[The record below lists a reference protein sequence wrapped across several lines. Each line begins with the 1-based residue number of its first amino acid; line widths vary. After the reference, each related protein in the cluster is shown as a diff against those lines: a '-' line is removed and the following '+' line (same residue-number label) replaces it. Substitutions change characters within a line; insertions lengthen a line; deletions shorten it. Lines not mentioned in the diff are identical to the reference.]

1 MTEAETKIRTEN
13 AGKSG
18 KKQRLNPLKN
28 TWTKFH
34 GFRNKIFLLLAALF
48 PASVLTAAETINL
61 VPEQIPGKPKADFN
75 APSAGY
81 GSSSVQA
88 QLRLEVKDG
97 TKAIHFIRDNN
108 DPYVIT
114 RTYELKHADPYG
126 LRWYLNAIIN
136 AKRVD
141 QNQPSVAALKFNNG
155 RKLLI
160 VSAEACRFED
170 DGYGESIDKLVER
183 LDQPGLTASSG
194 RPKFIYFPKINSAA
208 TLKKMVSEVG
218 VSAIDVEFDNGVD
231 KLIVDGGLNAL
242 FVAAPFWSW
251 KHISNML
258 AQYDR
263 PIPEIRFRYKVVEI
277 FAENDD
283 RIGLDF
289 QSWKNND
296 GADFFS
302 AGGRFRSNW
311 ASTFGA
317 GVNNSGSSKTEF
329 FNFNPKWNSKY
340 IDFLTSRGKAR
351 VLTSGVLNAK
361 NRTTTSINVGSGLF
375 YDDVSQKIEP
385 GNTGRLPAPFAGEPD
400 VPDAGKLEIRKG
412 QQQITKV
419 GEGFRFSLD
428 LVEPIVTANSTT
440 LKLHAE
446 SVSLIGWDSSG
457 EPRLNKSEI
466 ETEVQIGNSGKN
478 FVIGGL
484 KKFDVVRGVAGVPL
498 LKDLPLLG
506 WLFSTESES
515 TKKSQIVILAS
526 AEYSTPF
533 DPVPTEIQANVGKIV
548 EDVRAGVRNPLN
560 NLGFEQYGIDSDT
573 IE

>member
-1 MTEAETKIRTEN
+1 MKNKLFFLFTILLSSTLLPAEDTIR
-13 AGKSG
+13 
-18 KKQRLNPLKN
+18 
-28 TWTKFH
+28 
-34 GFRNKIFLLLAALF
+34 I
-48 PASVLTAAETINL
+48 I
-61 VPEQIPGKPKADFN
+61 PEQIPGKSKADFN
-75 APSAGY
+75 APSSGY

-114 RTYELKHADPYG
+114 KAYELKHADPYG

-141 QNQPSVAALKFNNG
+141 QNRPSVAALKFNNG

-160 VSAEACRFED
+160 VSAEAYRFED

-218 VSAIDVEFDNGVD
+218 ASAIDVEFDNGVD

-283 RIGLDF
+283 KLGLDF

-302 AGGRFRSNW
+302 VGGRFRSNW

-385 GNTGRLPAPFAGEPD
+385 GNTGSLPEPFAGKPD
-400 VPDAGKLEIRKG
+400 VPEAGKLEIQKG

-419 GEGFRFSLD
+419 AEGFRFSLD
-428 LVEPIVTANSTT
+428 LVEPVVTASSTT
-440 LKLHAE
+440 LRLHAE
-446 SVSLIGWDSSG
+446 SVSLIGWDSKG

-484 KKFDVVRGVAGVPL
+484 KKFDIVRGVAGVPF

-533 DPVPTEIQANVGKIV
+533 DPLPTAIQSNVGKIV
-548 EDVRAGVRNPLN
+548 EDVRSGVRNPLN
-560 NLGFEQYGIDSDT
+560 NLGFEQYGIDSNT

>member
-1 MTEAETKIRTEN
+1 MN
-13 AGKSG
+13 
-18 KKQRLNPLKN
+18 
-28 TWTKFH
+28 
-34 GFRNKIFLLLAALF
+34 NKIFLLLAALF

>member
-1 MTEAETKIRTEN
+1 MN
-13 AGKSG
+13 
-18 KKQRLNPLKN
+18 
-28 TWTKFH
+28 
-34 GFRNKIFLLLAALF
+34 NKIFLLLAALF

-160 VSAEACRFED
+160 VSAEAYRFED

-218 VSAIDVEFDNGVD
+218 ASAIDVEFDNGVD

-283 RIGLDF
+283 KIGLDF

-385 GNTGRLPAPFAGEPD
+385 GNNGSLPEPFAGKPD
-400 VPDAGKLEIRKG
+400 VPEAGKLEIPKG

>member
-1 MTEAETKIRTEN
+1 MKNKLFFLFTILLSSTLLPAEDTIR
-13 AGKSG
+13 
-18 KKQRLNPLKN
+18 
-28 TWTKFH
+28 
-34 GFRNKIFLLLAALF
+34 I
-48 PASVLTAAETINL
+48 I
-61 VPEQIPGKPKADFN
+61 PEQIPGKSKADFN
-75 APSAGY
+75 APSSGY

-114 RTYELKHADPYG
+114 KAYELKHADPYG

-141 QNQPSVAALKFNNG
+141 QNRPSVAALKFNNG

-160 VSAEACRFED
+160 VSAEAYRFED

-208 TLKKMVSEVG
+208 TLKKMVSEVSA
-218 VSAIDVEFDNGVD
+218 SAIDVEFDNGVD

-283 RIGLDF
+283 KLGLDF

-302 AGGRFRSNW
+302 VGGRFRNNW

-385 GNTGRLPAPFAGEPD
+385 GNTGSLPEPFAGKPD
-400 VPDAGKLEIRKG
+400 VPEAGKLEIQKG

-419 GEGFRFSLD
+419 AEGFRFSLD
-428 LVEPIVTANSTT
+428 LVEPVVTASSTT
-440 LKLHAE
+440 LRFHAE
-446 SVSLIGWDSSG
+446 SVSLIGWDSKG

-484 KKFDVVRGVAGVPL
+484 KKFDVVRGVAGLPL

-533 DPVPTEIQANVGKIV
+533 DPLPTAIQSNVGKIV
-548 EDVRAGVRNPLN
+548 EDVRSGVRNPLN
-560 NLGFEQYGIDSDT
+560 NLGFEQYGIDSNT

>member
-1 MTEAETKIRTEN
+1 MN
-13 AGKSG
+13 
-18 KKQRLNPLKN
+18 
-28 TWTKFH
+28 
-34 GFRNKIFLLLAALF
+34 NKIFLLLAALF

-484 KKFDVVRGVAGVPL
+484 KKYDVVRGVAGVPL

>member
-1 MTEAETKIRTEN
+1 MN
-13 AGKSG
+13 
-18 KKQRLNPLKN
+18 
-28 TWTKFH
+28 
-34 GFRNKIFLLLAALF
+34 NKIFLLLAALF
-48 PASVLTAAETINL
+48 PASVLTVGETINL

-160 VSAEACRFED
+160 VSAEAYRFED

-218 VSAIDVEFDNGVD
+218 ASAIDVEFDNGVD

-283 RIGLDF
+283 KIGLDF

-385 GNTGRLPAPFAGEPD
+385 GNTGSLPEPFAGKPD
-400 VPDAGKLEIRKG
+400 VPEAGKLEIPKG

-457 EPRLNKSEI
+457 KPRLNKSEI

>member
-1 MTEAETKIRTEN
+1 MN
-13 AGKSG
+13 
-18 KKQRLNPLKN
+18 
-28 TWTKFH
+28 
-34 GFRNKIFLLLAALF
+34 NKIFLLLAALF
-48 PASVLTAAETINL
+48 PASVLTVGETIKL

-136 AKRVD
+136 ARRVD

-218 VSAIDVEFDNGVD
+218 ASAIDVEFDNGVD

-385 GNTGRLPAPFAGEPD
+385 GSTGSLPEPFAGKPD
-400 VPDAGKLEIRKG
+400 VPEAGKLEIPKG

>member
-1 MTEAETKIRTEN
+1 MKYQMI
-13 AGKSG
+13 
-18 KKQRLNPLKN
+18 
-28 TWTKFH
+28 
-34 GFRNKIFLLLAALF
+34 IALF
-48 PASVLTAAETINL
+48 SGVLLCGAAEVAGTPRDSNFQNTSGYDGTRVEAQLL
-61 VPEQIPGKPKADFN
+61 VP
-75 APSAGY
+75 
-81 GSSSVQA
+81 
-88 QLRLEVKDG
+88 VKED
-97 TKAIHFIRDNN
+97 TKVVHFIRDNN

-114 RTYELKHADPYG
+114 KAYELKHADPYG

-141 QNQPSVAALKFNNG
+141 QNRPSVAALKFNNG

-160 VSAEACRFED
+160 VSAEAYRFED

-218 VSAIDVEFDNGVD
+218 ASAIDVEFDNGVD

-283 RIGLDF
+283 KLGLDF

-302 AGGRFRSNW
+302 VGGRFRSNW

-361 NRTTTSINVGSGLF
+361 NRTTTSFKHLIGV
-375 YDDVSQKIEP
+375 
-385 GNTGRLPAPFAGEPD
+385 RLP
-400 VPDAGKLEIRKG
+400 LM
-412 QQQITKV
+412 
-419 GEGFRFSLD
+419 
-428 LVEPIVTANSTT
+428 
-440 LKLHAE
+440 
-446 SVSLIGWDSSG
+446 
-457 EPRLNKSEI
+457 
-466 ETEVQIGNSGKN
+466 
-478 FVIGGL
+478 
-484 KKFDVVRGVAGVPL
+484 
-498 LKDLPLLG
+498 
-506 WLFSTESES
+506 
-515 TKKSQIVILAS
+515 
-526 AEYSTPF
+526 
-533 DPVPTEIQANVGKIV
+533 
-548 EDVRAGVRNPLN
+548 
-560 NLGFEQYGIDSDT
+560 
-573 IE
+573 

>member
-1 MTEAETKIRTEN
+1 MN
-13 AGKSG
+13 
-18 KKQRLNPLKN
+18 
-28 TWTKFH
+28 
-34 GFRNKIFLLLAALF
+34 NKIFLLPVALF
-48 PASVLTAAETINL
+48 SASVLTVAETIKL

-160 VSAEACRFED
+160 VSAEAYRFED

-218 VSAIDVEFDNGVD
+218 ASAIDVEFDNGVD

-283 RIGLDF
+283 KLGLDF

-302 AGGRFRSNW
+302 VGGRFRSNW

-385 GNTGRLPAPFAGEPD
+385 GNTGSLPEPFAGKPD
-400 VPDAGKLEIRKG
+400 VPEAGKLEIQKG

-419 GEGFRFSLD
+419 AEGFRFSLD
-428 LVEPIVTANSTT
+428 LVEPVVTANSTT

-446 SVSLIGWDSSG
+446 SVSLIGWDSKG

-484 KKFDVVRGVAGVPL
+484 KKFDVVRGVAGLPL

>member
-1 MTEAETKIRTEN
+1 MN
-13 AGKSG
+13 
-18 KKQRLNPLKN
+18 
-28 TWTKFH
+28 
-34 GFRNKIFLLLAALF
+34 NKIFLLSVALF
-48 PASVLTAAETINL
+48 SASVLTAAETINL
-61 VPEQIPGKPKADFN
+61 VPEQIPGKSKADFN
-75 APSAGY
+75 APSSGY

-114 RTYELKHADPYG
+114 KAYELKHADPYG

-141 QNQPSVAALKFNNG
+141 QNRPSVAALKFNTG

-160 VSAEACRFED
+160 VSAEAYRFED

-218 VSAIDVEFDNGVD
+218 ASAIDVEFDNGVD

-283 RIGLDF
+283 KLGLDF

-302 AGGRFRSNW
+302 VGGRFRSNW

-385 GNTGRLPAPFAGEPD
+385 GNTGSLPEPFAGKPD
-400 VPDAGKLEIRKG
+400 VPEAGKLEIQKG

-419 GEGFRFSLD
+419 AEGFRFSLD
-428 LVEPIVTANSTT
+428 LVEPVVTASSTT
-440 LKLHAE
+440 LRLHAE
-446 SVSLIGWDSSG
+446 SVSLIGWDSKG

-484 KKFDVVRGVAGVPL
+484 KKFDVVRGVAGLPL

-506 WLFSTESES
+506 WLFSTESGS

-533 DPVPTEIQANVGKIV
+533 DPLPTAIQSNVGKIV
-548 EDVRAGVRNPLN
+548 EDVRSGVRNPLN
-560 NLGFEQYGIDSDT
+560 NLGFEQYGIDSNT

>member
-1 MTEAETKIRTEN
+1 MN
-13 AGKSG
+13 
-18 KKQRLNPLKN
+18 
-28 TWTKFH
+28 
-34 GFRNKIFLLLAALF
+34 NKIFLLLAALF
-48 PASVLTAAETINL
+48 PASILMVGETIKL

-218 VSAIDVEFDNGVD
+218 ASAIDVEFDNGVD

-283 RIGLDF
+283 KIGLDF

-385 GNTGRLPAPFAGEPD
+385 GNTGRLPAPFAGELD

-484 KKFDVVRGVAGVPL
+484 RKFDIVRGVAGVPL

>member
-1 MTEAETKIRTEN
+1 MN
-13 AGKSG
+13 
-18 KKQRLNPLKN
+18 
-28 TWTKFH
+28 
-34 GFRNKIFLLLAALF
+34 NKIFLLPVALF
-48 PASVLTAAETINL
+48 SASVLTVAETIKL

-385 GNTGRLPAPFAGEPD
+385 GNTGRLPVPFAGEPD

-515 TKKSQIVILAS
+515 TKKSQIVILAG

>member
-1 MTEAETKIRTEN
+1 MN
-13 AGKSG
+13 
-18 KKQRLNPLKN
+18 
-28 TWTKFH
+28 
-34 GFRNKIFLLLAALF
+34 NKIFLLLAALF

-361 NRTTTSINVGSGLF
+361 NRTTTSIKVGSGLF

>member
-1 MTEAETKIRTEN
+1 MN
-13 AGKSG
+13 
-18 KKQRLNPLKN
+18 
-28 TWTKFH
+28 
-34 GFRNKIFLLLAALF
+34 NKIFLLSVALF
-48 PASVLTAAETINL
+48 SASVLTAAETINL
-61 VPEQIPGKPKADFN
+61 VPEQIPGKSKADFN
-75 APSAGY
+75 APSSGY

-114 RTYELKHADPYG
+114 KAYELKHADPYG

-141 QNQPSVAALKFNNG
+141 QNRPSVAALKFNNG

-160 VSAEACRFED
+160 VSAEAYRFED

-218 VSAIDVEFDNGVD
+218 ASAIDVEFDNGVD

-283 RIGLDF
+283 KLGLDF

-302 AGGRFRSNW
+302 VGGRFRNNW

-385 GNTGRLPAPFAGEPD
+385 GNTGSLPEPFAGKPD
-400 VPDAGKLEIRKG
+400 VPEAGKLEIQKG

-419 GEGFRFSLD
+419 AEGFRFSLD
-428 LVEPIVTANSTT
+428 LVEPVVTASSTT
-440 LKLHAE
+440 LRLHAE
-446 SVSLIGWDSSG
+446 SVSLIGWDSKG

-484 KKFDVVRGVAGVPL
+484 KKFDIVRGVAGVPL

-533 DPVPTEIQANVGKIV
+533 DPLPTAIQSNVGKIV
-548 EDVRAGVRNPLN
+548 EDVRSGVRNPLN
-560 NLGFEQYGIDSDT
+560 NLGFEQYGIDSNT

>member
-1 MTEAETKIRTEN
+1 MN
-13 AGKSG
+13 
-18 KKQRLNPLKN
+18 
-28 TWTKFH
+28 
-34 GFRNKIFLLLAALF
+34 NKMFLLLAALF

>member
-1 MTEAETKIRTEN
+1 MN
-13 AGKSG
+13 
-18 KKQRLNPLKN
+18 
-28 TWTKFH
+28 
-34 GFRNKIFLLLAALF
+34 NKIFLLPVALF

-160 VSAEACRFED
+160 VSAEAYRFED

-218 VSAIDVEFDNGVD
+218 ASAIDVEFDNGVD

>member
-1 MTEAETKIRTEN
+1 MKNKLFFLFTILLSSTLLPAEDTIR
-13 AGKSG
+13 
-18 KKQRLNPLKN
+18 
-28 TWTKFH
+28 
-34 GFRNKIFLLLAALF
+34 I
-48 PASVLTAAETINL
+48 I
-61 VPEQIPGKPKADFN
+61 PEQIPGKSKADFN
-75 APSAGY
+75 APSSGY

-114 RTYELKHADPYG
+114 KAYELKHADPYG

-218 VSAIDVEFDNGVD
+218 ASAIDVEFDNGVD

-283 RIGLDF
+283 KLGLDF

-302 AGGRFRSNW
+302 VGGRFRSNW

-385 GNTGRLPAPFAGEPD
+385 GNTGSLPEPFAGKPD
-400 VPDAGKLEIRKG
+400 VPEAGKLEIQKG

-419 GEGFRFSLD
+419 AEGFRFSLD
-428 LVEPIVTANSTT
+428 LVEPVVTASSTT
-440 LKLHAE
+440 LRLHAE
-446 SVSLIGWDSSG
+446 SVSLIGWDSKG

-484 KKFDVVRGVAGVPL
+484 KKFDVVRGVAGLPL

-533 DPVPTEIQANVGKIV
+533 DPLPTAIQSNVGKIV
-548 EDVRAGVRNPLN
+548 EDVRSGVRNPLN
-560 NLGFEQYGIDSDT
+560 NLGFEQYGIDSNT

>member
-1 MTEAETKIRTEN
+1 MN
-13 AGKSG
+13 
-18 KKQRLNPLKN
+18 
-28 TWTKFH
+28 
-34 GFRNKIFLLLAALF
+34 NKIFLLLAALF
-48 PASVLTAAETINL
+48 PASILTVGETIKL

-141 QNQPSVAALKFNNG
+141 QNQPNVAALKFNNG

-218 VSAIDVEFDNGVD
+218 ASAIDVEFDNGVD

-283 RIGLDF
+283 KIGLDF

-385 GNTGRLPAPFAGEPD
+385 GNTGRLPVPFAGEPD

-484 KKFDVVRGVAGVPL
+484 KKFDIVRGVAGVPL

>member
-1 MTEAETKIRTEN
+1 MKNKLFFLFTILLSSTLLPAEDTIR
-13 AGKSG
+13 
-18 KKQRLNPLKN
+18 
-28 TWTKFH
+28 
-34 GFRNKIFLLLAALF
+34 I
-48 PASVLTAAETINL
+48 I
-61 VPEQIPGKPKADFN
+61 PEQIPGKSKADFN
-75 APSAGY
+75 APSSGY

-114 RTYELKHADPYG
+114 KAYELKHADPYG

-160 VSAEACRFED
+160 VSAEAYRFED

-218 VSAIDVEFDNGVD
+218 ASAIDVEFDNGVD

-283 RIGLDF
+283 KLGLDF

-302 AGGRFRSNW
+302 VGGRFRSNW

-385 GNTGRLPAPFAGEPD
+385 GNTGSLPEPFAGKPD
-400 VPDAGKLEIRKG
+400 VPEAGKLEIQKG

-419 GEGFRFSLD
+419 AEGFRFSLD
-428 LVEPIVTANSTT
+428 LVEPVVTASSTT
-440 LKLHAE
+440 LRLHAE
-446 SVSLIGWDSSG
+446 SVSLIGWDSKG

-484 KKFDVVRGVAGVPL
+484 KKFDVVRGVAGLPL

-533 DPVPTEIQANVGKIV
+533 DPLPTAIQSNVGKIV
-548 EDVRAGVRNPLN
+548 EDVRSGVRNPLN
-560 NLGFEQYGIDSDT
+560 NLGFEQYGIDSNT

>member
-1 MTEAETKIRTEN
+1 MN
-13 AGKSG
+13 
-18 KKQRLNPLKN
+18 
-28 TWTKFH
+28 
-34 GFRNKIFLLLAALF
+34 NKIFLLLAALF

-160 VSAEACRFED
+160 VSAEAYRFED

-218 VSAIDVEFDNGVD
+218 ASAIDVEFDNGVD

-478 FVIGGL
+478 CVIGGL
-484 KKFDVVRGVAGVPL
+484 KKFDIVRGVAGVPL

>member
-1 MTEAETKIRTEN
+1 MN
-13 AGKSG
+13 
-18 KKQRLNPLKN
+18 
-28 TWTKFH
+28 
-34 GFRNKIFLLLAALF
+34 NKIFLLLAALF

-61 VPEQIPGKPKADFN
+61 
-75 APSAGY
+75 
-81 GSSSVQA
+81 VQA

-283 RIGLDF
+283 
-289 QSWKNND
+289 

-484 KKFDVVRGVAGVPL
+484 KKFDIVRGVAGVPL

>member
-1 MTEAETKIRTEN
+1 MN
-13 AGKSG
+13 
-18 KKQRLNPLKN
+18 
-28 TWTKFH
+28 
-34 GFRNKIFLLLAALF
+34 NKIFLLSVALF
-48 PASVLTAAETINL
+48 SASVLTAAETINL
-61 VPEQIPGKPKADFN
+61 VPEQIPGKSKADFN
-75 APSAGY
+75 APSSGY

-114 RTYELKHADPYG
+114 KAYELKHADPYG

-141 QNQPSVAALKFNNG
+141 QNRPSVAALKFNNG

-160 VSAEACRFED
+160 VSAEAYRFED

-218 VSAIDVEFDNGVD
+218 ASAIDVEFDNGVD

-283 RIGLDF
+283 KLGLDF

-302 AGGRFRSNW
+302 VGGRFRSNW

-385 GNTGRLPAPFAGEPD
+385 GNTGSLPEPFAGKPD
-400 VPDAGKLEIRKG
+400 VPEAGKLEIQKG

-419 GEGFRFSLD
+419 AEGFRFSLD
-428 LVEPIVTANSTT
+428 LVEPVVTASSTT
-440 LKLHAE
+440 LRLHAE
-446 SVSLIGWDSSG
+446 SVSLIGWDSKG

-484 KKFDVVRGVAGVPL
+484 KKFDVVRGVAGLPL

-506 WLFSTESES
+506 WLFSTESGS

-533 DPVPTEIQANVGKIV
+533 DPLPTAIQSNVGKIV
-548 EDVRAGVRNPLN
+548 EDVRSGVRNPLN
-560 NLGFEQYGIDSDT
+560 NLGFEQYGIDSNT

>member
-1 MTEAETKIRTEN
+1 MN
-13 AGKSG
+13 
-18 KKQRLNPLKN
+18 
-28 TWTKFH
+28 
-34 GFRNKIFLLLAALF
+34 NKIFLLLAALF

-114 RTYELKHADPYG
+114 KAYELKHADPYG

-160 VSAEACRFED
+160 VSAEAYRFED

-218 VSAIDVEFDNGVD
+218 ASAIDVEFDNGVD

-283 RIGLDF
+283 KLGLDF

-302 AGGRFRSNW
+302 VGGRFRSNW

-385 GNTGRLPAPFAGEPD
+385 GNTGSLPEPFAGKPD
-400 VPDAGKLEIRKG
+400 VPEAGKLEIQKG

-419 GEGFRFSLD
+419 AEGFRFSLD
-428 LVEPIVTANSTT
+428 LVEPVVTASSTT
-440 LKLHAE
+440 LRLHAE
-446 SVSLIGWDSSG
+446 SVSLIGWDSKG

-484 KKFDVVRGVAGVPL
+484 KKFDVVRGVAGLPL

-533 DPVPTEIQANVGKIV
+533 DPLPTAIQSNVGKIV
-548 EDVRAGVRNPLN
+548 EDVRSGVRNPLN
-560 NLGFEQYGIDSDT
+560 NLGFEQYGIDSNT

>member
-1 MTEAETKIRTEN
+1 MN
-13 AGKSG
+13 
-18 KKQRLNPLKN
+18 
-28 TWTKFH
+28 
-34 GFRNKIFLLLAALF
+34 NKIFLLLAALF

-160 VSAEACRFED
+160 VSAEAYRFED

-218 VSAIDVEFDNGVD
+218 ASAIDVEFDNGVD

-283 RIGLDF
+283 KIGLDF

-385 GNTGRLPAPFAGEPD
+385 GNTGRLPVPFAGEPD

-484 KKFDVVRGVAGVPL
+484 KKFDIVRGVAGVPL

>member
-1 MTEAETKIRTEN
+1 MN
-13 AGKSG
+13 
-18 KKQRLNPLKN
+18 
-28 TWTKFH
+28 
-34 GFRNKIFLLLAALF
+34 NKIFLLLAALF

-61 VPEQIPGKPKADFN
+61 VPEQIPGKPKADFS

>member
-1 MTEAETKIRTEN
+1 MN
-13 AGKSG
+13 
-18 KKQRLNPLKN
+18 
-28 TWTKFH
+28 
-34 GFRNKIFLLLAALF
+34 NKIFLLLAALF
-48 PASVLTAAETINL
+48 PASVLTVGETIKL

-160 VSAEACRFED
+160 VSAEAYRFED

-218 VSAIDVEFDNGVD
+218 ASAIDVEFDNGVD

-258 AQYDR
+258 VQYDR

-283 RIGLDF
+283 KIGLDF

-385 GNTGRLPAPFAGEPD
+385 GNTGSLPEPFAGKPD
-400 VPDAGKLEIRKG
+400 VPEAGKLEIPKG

>member
-1 MTEAETKIRTEN
+1 MN
-13 AGKSG
+13 
-18 KKQRLNPLKN
+18 
-28 TWTKFH
+28 
-34 GFRNKIFLLLAALF
+34 NKIFLLLAALF
-48 PASVLTAAETINL
+48 PASILTVGETIKL

-160 VSAEACRFED
+160 VSAEAYRFED

-218 VSAIDVEFDNGVD
+218 ASAIDVEFDNGVD

-283 RIGLDF
+283 KIGLDF

-361 NRTTTSINVGSGLF
+361 NRATTSINVGSGLF

-385 GNTGRLPAPFAGEPD
+385 GNTGRLPVPFAGEPD
-400 VPDAGKLEIRKG
+400 VPDAGKLEIQKG

-484 KKFDVVRGVAGVPL
+484 KKFDIVRGVAGVPL

>member
-1 MTEAETKIRTEN
+1 MN
-13 AGKSG
+13 
-18 KKQRLNPLKN
+18 
-28 TWTKFH
+28 
-34 GFRNKIFLLLAALF
+34 NKIFLLPVALF
-48 PASVLTAAETINL
+48 SASVLTVAETIKL

-160 VSAEACRFED
+160 VSAEAYRFED

-218 VSAIDVEFDNGVD
+218 ASAIDVEFDNGVD

-283 RIGLDF
+283 KIGLDF

-385 GNTGRLPAPFAGEPD
+385 GNTGSLPEPFAGKPD
-400 VPDAGKLEIRKG
+400 VPEAGKLEIPKG

>member
-1 MTEAETKIRTEN
+1 MN
-13 AGKSG
+13 
-18 KKQRLNPLKN
+18 
-28 TWTKFH
+28 
-34 GFRNKIFLLLAALF
+34 NKIFLLSIALF
-48 PASVLTAAETINL
+48 SASVLTAVETINL
-61 VPEQIPGKPKADFN
+61 VPEQIPGKSKADFN
-75 APSAGY
+75 APSSGY

-114 RTYELKHADPYG
+114 KAYELKHADPYG

-141 QNQPSVAALKFNNG
+141 QNRPSVAALKFNNG

-160 VSAEACRFED
+160 VSAEAYRFED

-218 VSAIDVEFDNGVD
+218 ASAIDVEFDNGVD

-283 RIGLDF
+283 KLGLDF

-302 AGGRFRSNW
+302 VGGRFRNNW

-385 GNTGRLPAPFAGEPD
+385 GNTGSLPEPFAGKPD
-400 VPDAGKLEIRKG
+400 VPEAGKLEIQKG

-419 GEGFRFSLD
+419 AEGFRFSLD
-428 LVEPIVTANSTT
+428 LVEPVVTASSTT
-440 LKLHAE
+440 LRLHAE
-446 SVSLIGWDSSG
+446 SVSLIGWDSKG

-484 KKFDVVRGVAGVPL
+484 KKFDVVRGVAGLPL

-533 DPVPTEIQANVGKIV
+533 DPLPTAIQSNVGKIV
-548 EDVRAGVRNPLN
+548 EDVRSGVRNPLN
-560 NLGFEQYGIDSDT
+560 NLGFEQYGIDSNT

>member
-1 MTEAETKIRTEN
+1 MKNKLFFLFTTLLSSTLLPAEDTIR
-13 AGKSG
+13 
-18 KKQRLNPLKN
+18 
-28 TWTKFH
+28 
-34 GFRNKIFLLLAALF
+34 I
-48 PASVLTAAETINL
+48 I
-61 VPEQIPGKPKADFN
+61 PEQIPGKSKADFN
-75 APSAGY
+75 APSSGY

-114 RTYELKHADPYG
+114 KAYELKHADPYG

-141 QNQPSVAALKFNNG
+141 QNRPSVAALKFNNG

-160 VSAEACRFED
+160 VSAEAYRFED

-218 VSAIDVEFDNGVD
+218 ASAIDVEFDNGVD

-283 RIGLDF
+283 KLGLDF

-302 AGGRFRSNW
+302 VGGRFRNNW

-385 GNTGRLPAPFAGEPD
+385 GNTGSLPEPFAGKPD
-400 VPDAGKLEIRKG
+400 VPEAGKLEIQKG

-419 GEGFRFSLD
+419 AEGFRFSLD
-428 LVEPIVTANSTT
+428 LVEPVVTASSTT
-440 LKLHAE
+440 LRLHAE
-446 SVSLIGWDSSG
+446 SVSLIGWDSKG

-484 KKFDVVRGVAGVPL
+484 KKFDVVRGVAGLPL

-533 DPVPTEIQANVGKIV
+533 DPLPTAIQSNVGKIV
-548 EDVRAGVRNPLN
+548 EDVRSGVRNPLN
-560 NLGFEQYGIDSDT
+560 NLGFEQYGIDSNT

>member
-1 MTEAETKIRTEN
+1 MN
-13 AGKSG
+13 
-18 KKQRLNPLKN
+18 
-28 TWTKFH
+28 
-34 GFRNKIFLLLAALF
+34 NKIFLLLAALF

-160 VSAEACRFED
+160 VSAEAYRFED

-218 VSAIDVEFDNGVD
+218 ASAIDVEFDNGVD

-283 RIGLDF
+283 KIGLDF

-385 GNTGRLPAPFAGEPD
+385 GNTGSLPEPFAGKPD
-400 VPDAGKLEIRKG
+400 VPEAGKLEIPKG

-484 KKFDVVRGVAGVPL
+484 KKFDVVRGVAGVSL

-515 TKKSQIVILAS
+515 TKKSQIVILAG

>member
-1 MTEAETKIRTEN
+1 MKNKLFFLFTILLSSTLLPAEDTIR
-13 AGKSG
+13 
-18 KKQRLNPLKN
+18 
-28 TWTKFH
+28 
-34 GFRNKIFLLLAALF
+34 I
-48 PASVLTAAETINL
+48 I
-61 VPEQIPGKPKADFN
+61 PEQIPGKSKADFN
-75 APSAGY
+75 APSSGY

-114 RTYELKHADPYG
+114 KAYELKHADPYG

-141 QNQPSVAALKFNNG
+141 QNRPSVAALKFNNG

-160 VSAEACRFED
+160 VSAEAYRFED

-218 VSAIDVEFDNGVD
+218 ASAIDVEFDNGVD

-283 RIGLDF
+283 KLGLDF

-302 AGGRFRSNW
+302 VGGRFRSNW

-385 GNTGRLPAPFAGEPD
+385 GNTGSLPEPFAGKPD
-400 VPDAGKLEIRKG
+400 VPEAGKLEIQKG

-419 GEGFRFSLD
+419 AEGFRFSLD
-428 LVEPIVTANSTT
+428 LVEPVVTASSTT
-440 LKLHAE
+440 LRLHAE
-446 SVSLIGWDSSG
+446 SVSLIGWDSKG

-484 KKFDVVRGVAGVPL
+484 KKFDVVRGVAGLPL

-533 DPVPTEIQANVGKIV
+533 DPLPTAIQSNVGKIV
-548 EDVRAGVRNPLN
+548 EDVRSGVRNPLN
-560 NLGFEQYGIDSDT
+560 NLGFEQYGIDSNT

>member
-1 MTEAETKIRTEN
+1 MKNKLFFLFTILLSSTLLPAEDTIR
-13 AGKSG
+13 
-18 KKQRLNPLKN
+18 
-28 TWTKFH
+28 
-34 GFRNKIFLLLAALF
+34 I
-48 PASVLTAAETINL
+48 I
-61 VPEQIPGKPKADFN
+61 PEQIPGKSKADFN
-75 APSAGY
+75 APSSGY

-114 RTYELKHADPYG
+114 KAYELKHADPYG

-141 QNQPSVAALKFNNG
+141 QNRPSVAALKFNNG

-160 VSAEACRFED
+160 VSAEAYRFED

-218 VSAIDVEFDNGVD
+218 ASAIDVEFDNGVD

-283 RIGLDF
+283 KLGLDF

-302 AGGRFRSNW
+302 VGGRFRSNW

-385 GNTGRLPAPFAGEPD
+385 GNTGSLPEPFAGKPD
-400 VPDAGKLEIRKG
+400 VPEAGKLEIQKG

-419 GEGFRFSLD
+419 AEGFRFSLD
-428 LVEPIVTANSTT
+428 LVEPVVTASSTT
-440 LKLHAE
+440 LRFHAE
-446 SVSLIGWDSSG
+446 SVSLIGWDSKG

-484 KKFDVVRGVAGVPL
+484 KKFDVVRGVAGLPL

-533 DPVPTEIQANVGKIV
+533 DPLPTAIQSNVGKIV
-548 EDVRAGVRNPLN
+548 EDVRSGVRNPLN
-560 NLGFEQYGIDSDT
+560 NLGFEQYGIDSNT

>member
-1 MTEAETKIRTEN
+1 MN
-13 AGKSG
+13 
-18 KKQRLNPLKN
+18 
-28 TWTKFH
+28 
-34 GFRNKIFLLLAALF
+34 NKIFLLLAALF
-48 PASVLTAAETINL
+48 PASVLTVGETINL

-160 VSAEACRFED
+160 VSAEAYRFED

-218 VSAIDVEFDNGVD
+218 ASAIDVEFDNGVD

-385 GNTGRLPAPFAGEPD
+385 GNTGSLPEPFAGKPD
-400 VPDAGKLEIRKG
+400 VPEAGKLEIPKG

-419 GEGFRFSLD
+419 GEGFRLSLD

>member
-1 MTEAETKIRTEN
+1 MN
-13 AGKSG
+13 
-18 KKQRLNPLKN
+18 
-28 TWTKFH
+28 
-34 GFRNKIFLLLAALF
+34 NKIFLLLAALF

-160 VSAEACRFED
+160 VSAEAYRFED

-218 VSAIDVEFDNGVD
+218 ASAIDVEFDNGVD

-283 RIGLDF
+283 KIGLDF

-385 GNTGRLPAPFAGEPD
+385 GNTGSLPEPFAGKPE
-400 VPDAGKLEIRKG
+400 VPDAGKLEIQKG

-419 GEGFRFSLD
+419 AEGFRFSLD
-428 LVEPIVTANSTT
+428 LVEPVVTANSTT

-446 SVSLIGWDSSG
+446 SVSLIGWDSKG

-484 KKFDVVRGVAGVPL
+484 KKFDVVRGVAGLPL

-533 DPVPTEIQANVGKIV
+533 DPLPTEIQANVGKIV
-548 EDVRAGVRNPLN
+548 EDVRSGVRDPLN

>member
-1 MTEAETKIRTEN
+1 MN
-13 AGKSG
+13 
-18 KKQRLNPLKN
+18 
-28 TWTKFH
+28 
-34 GFRNKIFLLLAALF
+34 NKIFLLSVALF
-48 PASVLTAAETINL
+48 SASVLTAAETINL
-61 VPEQIPGKPKADFN
+61 VPEQIPGKSKADFN
-75 APSAGY
+75 APSSGY

-114 RTYELKHADPYG
+114 KAYELKHADPYG

-141 QNQPSVAALKFNNG
+141 QNRPSVAALKFNNG

-160 VSAEACRFED
+160 VSAEAYRFED

-218 VSAIDVEFDNGVD
+218 ASAIDVEFDNGVD

-283 RIGLDF
+283 KLGLDF

-302 AGGRFRSNW
+302 VGGRFRNNW

-385 GNTGRLPAPFAGEPD
+385 GNTGSLPEPFAGKPD
-400 VPDAGKLEIRKG
+400 VPEAGKLEIQKG

-419 GEGFRFSLD
+419 AEGFRFSLD
-428 LVEPIVTANSTT
+428 LVEPVVTASSTT
-440 LKLHAE
+440 LRLHAE
-446 SVSLIGWDSSG
+446 SVSLIGWDSKG

-484 KKFDVVRGVAGVPL
+484 KKFDVVRGVAGLPL

-533 DPVPTEIQANVGKIV
+533 DPLPTAIQSNVGKIV
-548 EDVRAGVRNPLN
+548 EDVRSGVRNPLN
-560 NLGFEQYGIDSDT
+560 NLGFEQYGIDSNT